1 MIEYVTRGEWYDG
14 EIRRFVRIDNENPPG
29 KRGVLFVG
37 SSIFREWREAR
48 DFAADV
54 KPLGADVTNR
64 AFGGSTTSDQLEVM
78 EQIVFP
84 HDPKVLVYYCGSND
98 VNAGVPPRVIR
109 DNFLEWCAHAFSRC
123 PSARRI
129 LFVSIM
135 RAPQKAPWWN
145 ELDEANALIEEAC
158 EGWRPGIEHVG
169 EGGETSRGL
178 APGEDGLKLI
188 SFVDV
193 NPLLRDPV
201 TSDPLTQLYR
211 DDGLHFR
218 PGSYDVFAPAIV
230 DAARRALDECGG
242 GGGVTGVERGES
254 SDPAWDPALPPSLG
268 R

>member
-14 EIRRFVRIDNENPPG
+14 EIRRFVRIDNENPPR

-109 DNFLEWCAHAFSRC
+109 DNFLEWCARAFRRC

-135 RAPQKAPWWN
+135 RAPQKAPVW
-145 ELDEANALIEEAC
+145 EALDEANALIREAC
-158 EGWRPGIEHVG
+158 GEEGEGWRGVK
-169 EGGETSRGL
+169 RM
-178 APGEDGLKLI
+178 D
-188 SFVDV
+188 FVDV
-193 NPLLRDPV
+193 NPLLYD
-201 TSDPLTQLYR
+201 SNDEPLAQLYR
-211 DDGLHFR
+211 DDGLHFH
-218 PGSYDVFAPAIV
+218 PSSYDRFAPAIV
-230 DAARRALDECGG
+230 DAARRALDECGDSVGRG
-242 GGGVTGVERGES
+242 GTGVRGGES
-254 SDPAWDPALPPSLG
+254 SEAPYDPALPPSLG

>member
-14 EIRRFVRIDNENPPG
+14 EIRRFVRIDNENPPR

-54 KPLGADVTNR
+54 APLGADCLNR
-64 AFGGSTTSDQLEVM
+64 AFGGSTTRDQLDVM

-109 DNFLEWCAHAFSRC
+109 DNFLEWCARAFSRC

-135 RAPQKAPWWN
+135 RAPQKAPVW
-145 ELDEANALIEEAC
+145 EALDEANALIREAC
-158 EGWRPGIEHVG
+158 GEEG
-169 EGGETSRGL
+169 EGGRRGL
-178 APGEDGLKLI
+178 KRV

-193 NPLLRDPV
+193 NPLLRDASTLEPAALQV
-201 TSDPLTQLYR
+201 LGGAPWIPFGDHPLKLERYR
-211 DDGLHFR
+211 EDQHGPCARMDAQIERCKQFYEKLQKLHR
-218 PGSYDVFAPAIV
+218 
-230 DAARRALDECGG
+230 
-242 GGGVTGVERGES
+242 
-254 SDPAWDPALPPSLG
+254 
-268 R
+268 

>member
-29 KRGVLFVG
+29 ERGVLFVG

-109 DNFLEWCAHAFSRC
+109 DNFLEWCARAFSRC

-135 RAPQKAPWWN
+135 RAPQKAPVWN

-158 EGWRPGIEHVG
+158 EGWRGIEHFGV
-169 EGGETSRGL
+169 GETSRGL
-178 APGEDGLKLI
+178 KL

-193 NPLLRDPV
+193 NPLLRDP
-201 TSDPLTQLYR
+201 TSGAPLTQLYR
-211 DDGLHFR
+211 DDGLHFH

-230 DAARRALDECGG
+230 DAARRALDECGDSRAG
-242 GGGVTGVERGES
+242 GTGGKPGGES

>member
-14 EIRRFVRIDNENPPG
+14 EIRRFVRIDNENPPR

-54 KPLGADVTNR
+54 APLGADCLNR
-64 AFGGSTTSDQLEVM
+64 AFGGSTTRDQLDVM

-109 DNFLEWCAHAFSRC
+109 DNVLEWCARAFSRC

-135 RAPQKAPWWN
+135 RAPQKAPVWD
-145 ELDEANALIEEAC
+145 ELDEANALIREAC
-158 EGWRPGIEHVG
+158 ASEEGE
-169 EGGETSRGL
+169 EGRRGL
-178 APGEDGLKLI
+178 KRV

-193 NPLLRDPV
+193 NPLLRDAS
-201 TSDPLTQLYR
+201 TLEPLAQLYR
-211 DDGLHFR
+211 DDGLHFH
-218 PGSYDVFAPAIV
+218 PSSYDRFAPAIV
-230 DAARRALDECGG
+230 DAARRALDECGDSVGRG
-242 GGGVTGVERGES
+242 GTGVRGGES
-254 SDPAWDPALPPSLG
+254 SEAPYDPALPPSLG